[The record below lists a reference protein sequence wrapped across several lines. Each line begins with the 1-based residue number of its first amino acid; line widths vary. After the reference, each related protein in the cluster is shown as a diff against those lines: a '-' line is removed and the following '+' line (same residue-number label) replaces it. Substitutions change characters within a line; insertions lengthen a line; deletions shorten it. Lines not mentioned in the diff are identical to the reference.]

1 MVSVANQ
8 EKKQERTTAEPQV
21 SAIGEFS
28 ICQHALAEFLGD
40 ATSALL
46 LQRLHYWLQNEYSGY
61 LLGDGIKRVY
71 LGYKEIKEQFRWLS
85 IYQIGRHIRLLEEV
99 GWLKSDRFHNLN
111 RNIGFITKAP
121 HFQEDNQRKW
131 YYLDYQRIFEDT
143 EVDLLFGKE
152 PHKSPKRRHRANV
165 QNCRLQ
171 SANSHNA
178 ICEIAQ
184 SSIYKEKPNQN
195 QISLSQESENQF
207 FELSKE
213 LEVSITE
220 EIKEQGQLDLPSFSE
235 VKAEPRKSQDQQ
247 NSGEGQFSAAAPV
260 KILERSYNVNHA
272 RPNYHLNGFESQEE
286 KDGFYQ
292 ALLELGKQKAEVRS
306 PVGWVCNIIKDIN
319 AGGTCEYLNEY
330 RRGEPLGM
338 CEKQEWENA
347 PGEPYPRF
355 LTFLRRRLKT
365 NQMSSEQAIAAVHKA
380 LRDTNQAKELWESFK
395 RTAVNFAD
403 QWERDKALGL
413 SSAYVPPEL
422 LPDAEVAIEEAAQAM
437 SALQE
442 GSVQVQSRALP
453 DAPQPAIEPAAAVVE
468 PEPSLEEKVTVW
480 QKMWNAPNAELFGRK
495 MVRKFVL
502 ETPGVILTDDGPV
515 LETVVKPIPV
525 EEETLKVGDRV
536 FVNSHPHTDR
546 LGPYSIEWIDGAM
559 AKLENFRNPVPSK
572 ELRRGD

>member
-8 EKKQERTTAEPQV
+8 EKKQERTTASQQV

-46 LQRLHYWLQNEYSGY
+46 LQRIHYWLQNEYSGY

-71 LGYKEIKEQFRWLS
+71 MGYKEIKEQFRWLS

-131 YYLDYQRIFEDT
+131 YYLDYQKIFEDT

-152 PHKSPKRRHRANV
+152 PHKSPKRRRRANV
-165 QNCRLQ
+165 RNHRLQ
-171 SANSHNA
+171 SSISHIA
-178 ICEIAQ
+178 ICDIAQ
-184 SSIYKEKPNQN
+184 SSIQSNPHQHQN
-195 QISLSQESENQF
+195 SPSQESEPEF
-207 FELSKE
+207 
-213 LEVSITE
+213 LESPE
-220 EIKEQGQLDLPSFSE
+220 EIKVSVEKELKEQKSVDLPSSSE
-235 VKAEPRKSQDQQ
+235 VKTEPGKSQEQQ
-247 NSGEGQFSAAAPV
+247 NLDEGQFSAAPV
-260 KILERSYNVNHA
+260 KILERSYNVKYA
-272 RPNYHLNGFESQEE
+272 IPNYHLNGFESQEE

-292 ALLELGKQKAEVRS
+292 ALLELGKQKADVRS
-306 PVGWVCNIIKDIN
+306 PLGWVCNIIKDIN

-355 LTFLRRRLKT
+355 LTFLRARLKT
-365 NQMSSEQAIAAVHKA
+365 NQMSGEQAIAAVHKA
-380 LRDTNQAKELWESFK
+380 LKDTNQAKEHWESFK
-395 RTAVNFAD
+395 RTVVNFAD

-453 DAPQPAIEPAAAVVE
+453 DAPQPAAIEPTAAVAE

-495 MVRKFVL
+495 MVRKFVS

-525 EEETLKVGDRV
+525 EEKTWKVGDRV
-536 FVNSHPHTDR
+536 FVNSCPHTDG
-546 LGPYSIEWIDGAM
+546 LGPFLIESIDGNY
-559 AKLENFRNPVPSK
+559 AKLDLFEKPVPLND
-572 ELRRGD
+572 LRRGG